1 MNRWIGVLALA
12 GVLTSGCAAEPES
25 QANGSCSLSC
35 SQPRV
40 GSAQYRVRAFMPVGE
55 TINVQCLADFN
66 GQTLA
71 PASGPVQ
78 VKFQVFELVP
88 KSFPEEP
95 ASTGNQ
101 GPFPPNADGTEG
113 DPAPNF
119 LTGASLAG
127 GAAMLQEGS
136 KGDNPE
142 ENGDQPYL
150 REVPRGG
157 VGFEPILYGGLS
169 VAKTNDEFKTGPDSV
184 SSFKFAGV
192 VTSSS
197 EWCSDSC
204 GIITYEFWPD
214 CRQGGS
220 NAVTAG
226 VAVAGGGG
234 ISQQPITEFSFNN

>member
-1 MNRWIGVLALA
+1 MNKWVMTFALA
-12 GVLTSGCAAEPES
+12 GYLASGCAAEPES

-40 GSAQYRVRAFMPVGE
+40 GSAAYKLRMLTPAA
-55 TINVQCLADFN
+55 VQLSCLAEFN

-78 VKFQVFELVP
+78 VKFQLYELVP
-88 KSFPEEP
+88 KGFPEEP

-101 GPFPPNADGTEG
+101 GPFPPGG
-113 DPAPNF
+113 DNTQGAENF
-119 LTGASLAG
+119 AGMGLAS
-127 GAAMLQEGS
+127 GAAMLQEA

-142 ENGDQPYL
+142 ENGDQPYV

-157 VGFEPILYGGLS
+157 IGFEPMLYGSLS

-204 GIITYEFWPD
+204 GVITYEFWPD
-214 CRQGGS
+214 CRQG
-220 NAVTAG
+220 ADTTVTAG
-226 VAVAGGGG
+226 VAVAGGAL
-234 ISQQPITEFSFNN
+234 TEEGLSPAAIFTLNN